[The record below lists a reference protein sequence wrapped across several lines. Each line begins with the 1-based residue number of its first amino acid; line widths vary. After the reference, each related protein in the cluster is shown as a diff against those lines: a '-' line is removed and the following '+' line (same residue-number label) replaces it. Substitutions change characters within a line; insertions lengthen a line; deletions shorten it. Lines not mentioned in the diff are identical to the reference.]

1 MHATLVPVVQLV
13 VPQSKP
19 YDKTVVVR
27 SALPKLRPLMVTD
40 VPPLRTAFGR
50 TPLATGASKDSPTC
64 SVPTLAVTV
73 IDPGALP

>member
-19 YDKTVVVR
+19 YVKTVVVR

-50 TPLATGASKDSPTC
+50 TPLATGASNVMALLQ
-64 SVPTLAVTV
+64 VPTTRAIVK
-73 IDPGALP
+73 A

>member
-19 YDKTVVVR
+19 YVKTVVVR

-50 TPLATGASKDSPTC
+50 IPLATGASNVMALLQ
-64 SVPTLAVTV
+64 VPMTRAIVK
-73 IDPGALP
+73 A